1 VSDKEK
7 THVVVAV
14 PEMDVRQ
21 LADYMAG
28 SDRKKRAV
36 LTDCKYRPIARL
48 MQHKEA
54 RIVVASAMRNGEKDR
69 QALKEKADFVRS
81 KLATDDFES
90 ATNEANADFIQRF
103 SEIVADIE
111 LPTAEILPGKV
122 FPKLVVNGVKI
133 RFSPSLR
140 FRRLTKTNK
149 VKIGGLMLRYAKGK
163 ALAPAV
169 GDYQSALICGL
180 IGDSKEETAAE
191 ADKPLCL
198 TLDVITGTMF
208 AAPSKSASM
217 YANTKAACQSI
228 AEQWP
233 NLPPPK
239 GAKL

>member
-1 VSDKEK
+1 MSDKDK

-14 PEMDVRQ
+14 PEMDARQ

-28 SDRKKRAV
+28 SDRKKRSV

-54 RIVVASAMRNGEKDR
+54 RTFVASTLRSGEKNP
-69 QALKEKADFVRS
+69 QAIIEKADFVRS
-81 KLATDDFES
+81 KIATNDFES

-103 SEIVADIE
+103 GDIVKDIE
-111 LPTAEILPGKV
+111 LPDAEILPGKV

-140 FRRLTKTNK
+140 FRRLTRTNK

-163 ALAPAV
+163 ALAPPV
-169 GDYQSALICGL
+169 GEYQSALIFGL
-180 IGDSKEETAAE
+180 IDESREEQAAE
-191 ADKPLCL
+191 ADKSLCL

-208 AAPSKSASM
+208 VAPSRSTSM

-239 GAKL
+239 GAVL

>member
-1 VSDKEK
+1 VSDKDK

-14 PEMDVRQ
+14 PEMDARH

-28 SDRKKRAV
+28 SDRKKRSV
-36 LTDCKYRPIARL
+36 LTECKYRPIARL
-48 MQHKEA
+48 MQHQEA
-54 RIVVASAMRNGEKDR
+54 RIVVASALRHGEKSP
-69 QALKEKADFVRS
+69 QAIKEKADFVRS

-90 ATNEANADFIQRF
+90 AKNEANADFIQRF
-103 SEIVADIE
+103 SEIVADVE
-111 LPTAEILPGKV
+111 LPDAEILPGKV
-122 FPKLVVNGVKI
+122 FPKPVVNGVKI

-163 ALAPAV
+163 ALSPAV
-169 GDYQSALICGL
+169 GDYQSALIFGL
-180 IGDSKEETAAE
+180 IGESKEEPAAE

-208 AAPSKSASM
+208 VAPSKSASM
-217 YANTKAACQSI
+217 YANAKAACQSI

>member
-1 VSDKEK
+1 MSDKDK

-14 PEMDVRQ
+14 PEMDARQ

-54 RIVVASAMRNGEKDR
+54 RITVSSALRHGEKNA
-69 QALKEKADFVRS
+69 QVLKEKADFVRS
-81 KLATDDFES
+81 KLTTNDFES

-111 LPTAEILPGKV
+111 LPDAEVLPGKV
-122 FPKLVVNGVKI
+122 FPKLAINGVKI

-140 FRRLTKTNK
+140 LRRLTKTNK

-163 ALAPAV
+163 PLAATT
-169 GDYQSALICGL
+169 GDYQSALVFGL
-180 IGDSKEETAAE
+180 IGDSKEEPAAE
-191 ADKPLCL
+191 SDKPLCL
-198 TLDVITGTMF
+198 TLDVITGKLF
-208 AAPSKSASM
+208 IAPSKSASM
-217 YANTKAACQSI
+217 YANAKAACQSI

-239 GAKL
+239 NAVL